1 MEFLREVLDA
11 VPEGVV
17 VCETRPPDH
26 PVVYVNA
33 AFARMTGYGP
43 AELLGQDLR
52 RLQSWDRDQEAR
64 VKLRTALARG
74 ESCRALLRNYRKDG
88 TQFWN
93 EVMLQPLRAAG
104 ASLDSAGAAAGT
116 AAGAAPRYVIGF
128 HRDVSERERPATR
141 RTTAAS
147 GVQREDR
154 LSGLCSRAY
163 FEELLRHDWQI
174 GARETH
180 HSLTL
185 LALDIDE
192 LGCYNE
198 TFGRA
203 AGDACIRRV
212 AGVIGACFRRGSDVV
227 ARWDG
232 GCMVALIRNSDP
244 EATAAFAHSVVQKV
258 SEQHI
263 HNPRAQRQK
272 FVSVSAGAA
281 HLNPSAERAPEVL
294 IQGVMRALKRA
305 KQVNHGPVAIA
316 QAAEIG

>member
-17 VCETRPPDH
+17 VCETRSPDH

-33 AFARMTGYGP
+33 AFARMTGYSP
-43 AELLGQDLR
+43 TELLGQDLR
-52 RLQSWDRDQEAR
+52 RLQSWDRDQEVR
-64 VKLRTALARG
+64 TKLRTALARG

-93 EVMLQPLRAAG
+93 EVMVQPLRGAG
-104 ASLDSAGAAAGT
+104 ASATASAGT
-116 AAGAAPRYVIGF
+116 AEAGTAAPRYVIGF
-128 HRDVSERERPATR
+128 HRDVSERERERPAAR
-141 RTTAAS
+141 RVAAA

-163 FEELLRHDWQI
+163 FEELLQHDWQV
-174 GARETH
+174 GAREKQQ
-180 HSLTL
+180 SLTL
-185 LALDIDE
+185 LAFDIDE
-192 LGCYNE
+192 LNCYNE

-212 AGVIGACFRRGSDVV
+212 SGVIGACFRRGSDVV

-232 GCMVALIRNSDP
+232 GCVVALIRNSDP
-244 EATAAFAHSVVQKV
+244 DATAGFAHSVVQKV
-258 SEQHI
+258 FEQHI

-272 FVSVSAGAA
+272 FVCVSAGAA
-281 HLNPSAERAPEVL
+281 HLNPSLERAPETL
-294 IQGVMRALKRA
+294 IQAVMRALKRA
-305 KQVNHGPVAIA
+305 KQVNQGPVAVA
-316 QAAEIG
+316 LAAEIG

>member
-17 VCETRPPDH
+17 VCEARAPDH

-33 AFARMTGYGP
+33 AFARMSGYSP
-43 AELLGQDLR
+43 EELLGQDLR

-64 VKLRTALARG
+64 GKLRAALARG

-93 EVMLQPLRAAG
+93 EVMVQPLRGTG
-104 ASLDSAGAAAGT
+104 ASPATAGP
-116 AAGAAPRYVIGF
+116 PRYVIGF
-128 HRDVSERERPATR
+128 HRDVSERERPPGR
-141 RTTAAS
+141 RAAAVA

-163 FEELLRHDWQI
+163 FEELLQHDWQV

-185 LALDIDE
+185 LAFDIDE

-212 AGVIGACFRRGSDVV
+212 SGVIGACFRRGSDVV

-232 GCMVALIRNSDP
+232 GCVIALIRNSDP
-244 EATAAFAHSVVQKV
+244 DATSAFAHSVVQKV
-258 SEQHI
+258 CEQHI

-272 FVSVSAGAA
+272 FICVSAGAA
-281 HLNPSAERAPEVL
+281 HLNPSVERTPAAL
-294 IQGVMRALKRA
+294 IQAVMRALKRA
-305 KQVNHGPVAIA
+305 KQVNQGPVAIA
-316 QAAEIG
+316 LAAEIG